1 MRYNINASLIYDAT
15 DGTLTLPGS
24 NEPDSQLSITASALL
39 YYFLCHTGVISRN
52 EVLKKVWDDNGLT
65 SSNSNLN
72 QYLSMLRKTFRHYD
86 IDNIIVTV
94 SRGMLQLNPELTIDL
109 MDAAPAIP
117 PATTTAAAEVNHVP
131 DAQPPLQPGAPLA
144 ETQKTPP
151 PCHRRG
157 TCWYLAG
164 VCLLVIAL
172 LLVISAFVGHA
183 PPRPITL
190 TQMRHSQC
198 ELLASD
204 EMLRSV
210 SGTAYGAN
218 FDEVR
223 QRLKLECKPGERF
236 VFFYGDRLETNG
248 LGRVFL
254 AHCAMHEDNP
264 FSYCDNYFYYSWK
277 PQ

>member
-1 MRYNINASLIYDAT
+1 MRYNINARLIYDAT

-24 NEPDSQLSITASALL
+24 DEPDSQLSITASALL
-39 YYFLCHTGVISRN
+39 YFFLRHTGVVSRD

-94 SRGMLQLNPELTIDL
+94 SRGMLQLNQDLSIELLDAEPPLAKAAHSPEPPDEAATP
-109 MDAAPAIP
+109 AAATPPAPA
-117 PATTTAAAEVNHVP
+117 ATRHA
-131 DAQPPLQPGAPLA
+131 
-144 ETQKTPP
+144 
-151 PCHRRG
+151 RG
-157 TCWYLAG
+157 MCWYLAG
-164 VCLLVIAL
+164 GCLLVIAL
-172 LLVISAFVGHA
+172 LLVAFSLAATHVA
-183 PPRPITL
+183 RPINLTL
-190 TQMRHSQC
+190 MSHSQC

-210 SGTAYGAN
+210 SANAYGKN

-223 QRLKLECKPGERF
+223 QRLKLSCKPGERF

>member
-1 MRYNINASLIYDAT
+1 MRYNINARLIYDAT

-24 NEPDSQLSITASALL
+24 SEPDSQLSITASALL
-39 YYFLCHTGVISRN
+39 YYFLRHTDVISRD

-86 IDNIIVTV
+86 IENIIVTV
-94 SRGMLQLNPELTIDL
+94 SRGMLQLNPELTIAIIDDL
-109 MDAAPAIP
+109 PE
-117 PATTTAAAEVNHVP
+117 ATPSPAAEVAP
-131 DAQPPLQPGAPLA
+131 MQDSRPPFTRAEETSAPSRHA
-144 ETQKTPP
+144 
-151 PCHRRG
+151 RG

-164 VCLLVIAL
+164 GCLLTIAL
-172 LLVISAFVGHA
+172 LLVVCSFLGGSTSH
-183 PPRPITL
+183 PITL

-210 SGTAYGAN
+210 AGTAYGKN
-218 FDEVR
+218 FDAVR

>member
-1 MRYNINASLIYDAT
+1 M
-15 DGTLTLPGS
+15 
-24 NEPDSQLSITASALL
+24 
-39 YYFLCHTGVISRN
+39 
-52 EVLKKVWDDNGLT
+52 KKVWDDNGLT

-94 SRGMLQLNPELTIDL
+94 SRGMLQLNQDLSIELLDAEPTPADAVL
-109 MDAAPAIP
+109 TCATPDEAAPA
-117 PATTTAAAEVNHVP
+117 AAP
-131 DAQPPLQPGAPLA
+131 
-144 ETQKTPP
+144 TPP
-151 PCHRRG
+151 TASLHARG
-157 TCWYLAG
+157 MCWYLAG
-164 VCLLVIAL
+164 GCLLLIAL
-172 LLVISAFVGHA
+172 LLVAFSLAGTHVA
-183 PPRPITL
+183 RPINLTL
-190 TQMRHSQC
+190 MSHSQC

-210 SGTAYGAN
+210 SATAYGKN

-223 QRLKLECKPGERF
+223 QRLKLSCKPGERF

>member
-1 MRYNINASLIYDAT
+1 MRYNINARLIYDAT

-24 NEPDSQLSITASALL
+24 SEPDSQLSITASALL
-39 YYFLCHTGVISRN
+39 YYFLRHTDVISRD

-86 IDNIIVTV
+86 IENIIVTV
-94 SRGMLQLNPELTIDL
+94 SRGMLQLNPELTIAIID
-109 MDAAPAIP
+109 DIAEAPSEP
-117 PATTTAAAEVNHVP
+117 AAEVAP
-131 DAQPPLQPGAPLA
+131 MQESGAPFTRA
-144 ETQKTPP
+144 EETSAPSR
-151 PCHRRG
+151 HARG
-157 TCWYLAG
+157 TCWYMAGASLLA
-164 VCLLVIAL
+164 IAL
-172 LLVISAFVGHA
+172 LLLAFAFVGGGES
-183 PPRPITL
+183 RPITL
-190 TQMRHSQC
+190 TQMTHSQC

-210 SGTAYGAN
+210 SATAYARN